1 MKEKEV
7 YAYVAEHCKY
17 CALCGSSWNLHI
29 HHIEYR
35 SEGGVTDFYNLIR
48 LCELCHMK
56 VHSNKR
62 LWQPRLHKILN
73 TIIIYECHYEPE
85 IVNYVLEH
93 DYKVRT

>member
-1 MKEKEV
+1 MKEKDI
-7 YAYVAEHCKY
+7 YAYVADHCPF
-17 CALCGSSWNLHI
+17 CALCGTAWRLHI

-48 LCELCHMK
+48 LCENCHTM

-62 LWQPRLHKILN
+62 VWQPRLHKILK
-73 TIIIYECHYEPE
+73 TIVIYECHYSQE

-93 DYKVRT
+93 D